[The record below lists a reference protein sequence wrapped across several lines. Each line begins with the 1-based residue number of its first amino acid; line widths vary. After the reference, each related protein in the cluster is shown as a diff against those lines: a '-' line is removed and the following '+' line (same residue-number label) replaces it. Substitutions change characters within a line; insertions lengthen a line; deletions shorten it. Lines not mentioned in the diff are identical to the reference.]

1 MVTAILL
8 VEDNPDD
15 ERLAIRAIRT
25 HAGGRRIL
33 VAHDG
38 AEAMS
43 LLTGPSPIAI
53 ELVLLDLKLPKVGGL
68 EVLRRLRENPSTAL
82 VPVVVLTSSH
92 EDADQAMAMELGADM
107 YLEKGVD
114 FDAFE
119 RAIGQIQARWLPE
132 S

>member
-1 MVTAILL
+1 MKAILL

-25 HAGGRRIL
+25 HDVTCRIL

-43 LLTGPSPIAI
+43 MLTGPSPIAI

-68 EVLRRLRENPSTAL
+68 EVLRRLRENASTARL
-82 VPVVVLTSSH
+82 PVVVLTSSR
-92 EDADQAMAMELGADM
+92 EDADQARAMELGADM
-107 YLEKGVD
+107 YIEKGPD
-114 FDAFE
+114 LDAFE
-119 RAIGQIQARWLPE
+119 RSIGQIQARWLPE